1 MKIKHNKARCTIK
14 IYDPLE
20 HALKRVFK
28 TQNLLLKRSCLYQ
41 QNVQPPLVT
50 PLVTPL
56 VPPLPKN
63 NKKPARV
70 PPPPPPPPTLQRPST
85 KTKPPVAPP
94 PPPPP
99 MDKKLVRQTGAGQ
112 TVSQGPLINLE
123 AIRRKS
129 QAFQAKRVEQ
139 LLQEDP
145 VVKSFLQNKTQQ
157 EINDIK
163 KRLINNRV
171 NLNADSVRKFA
182 LYGQTLER
190 LRQDTRLKNKPETF
204 LMNDLGKYLSNNAK
218 RNISQLS
225 NDEITKALNLIQVE
239 RRVARLAGSNLKQNE
254 LKPIV
259 LKLKNKPVNDID
271 INDIST
277 ALRNL

>member
-1 MKIKHNKARCTIK
+1 MKHNKRCTIK
-14 IYDPLE
+14 IYDPLQ

-28 TQNLLLKRSCLYQ
+28 TQNLLLKRSCLYSQ
-41 QNVQPPLVT
+41 KNVQPPLPV
-50 PLVTPL
+50 P
-56 VPPLPKN
+56 PPLPII
-63 NKKPARV
+63 NKTPPPAPAPLVRPSV
-70 PPPPPPPPTLQRPST
+70 PPPPPPPPAGNTKTLQRPT
-85 KTKPPVAPP
+85 KNKPVPP

-99 MDKKLVRQTGAGQ
+99 LNKKKLVRQSAAGQ
-112 TVSQGPLINLE
+112 TVKSGPLLNLE
-123 AIRRKS
+123 AIQRKS

-145 VVKSFLQNKTQQ
+145 VVKSFLQNKTNK

-171 NLNADSVRKFA
+171 NLNAESVRKFA

-204 LMNDLGKYLSNNAK
+204 LMNDLGKYLPKTNK
-218 RNISQLS
+218 LS
-225 NDEITKALNLIQVE
+225 EDEITKALNLIQVE
-239 RRVARLAGSNLKQNE
+239 RRVARLAGANLKQDE
-254 LKPIV
+254 LVPIV
-259 LKLKNKPVNDID
+259 LKLKNKPVNNID

>member
-1 MKIKHNKARCTIK
+1 MKHHKRCTIK
-14 IYDPLE
+14 IYNPLE

-28 TQNLLLKRSCLYQ
+28 TQHLLLKRSCLYPQ
-41 QNVQPPLVT
+41 KN
-50 PLVTPL
+50 
-56 VPPLPKN
+56 VPPPPPFPKII
-63 NKKPARV
+63 NKTPAPAPAPLV
-70 PPPPPPPPTLQRPST
+70 PPPPPPPAPTKTFQRPT
-85 KTKPPVAPP
+85 TTKPPVAPP
-94 PPPPP
+94 PPPP
-99 MDKKLVRQTGAGQ
+99 MNKKKLVRQTAAGQ
-112 TVSQGPLINLE
+112 TVKGGPLLNLE
-123 AIRRKS
+123 AIKRKS
-129 QAFQAKRVEQ
+129 QALQAKRVEQ

-145 VVKSFLQNKTQQ
+145 VVKSFLQNKTNK

-171 NLNADSVRKFA
+171 NLNAESVRKFA

-190 LRQDTRLKNKPETF
+190 LRQDSRLKNKPETF
-204 LMNDLGKYLSNNAK
+204 LMNNLGKYLPTNKTNK
-218 RNISQLS
+218 LS
-225 NDEITKALNLIQVE
+225 EDEITKALNLIQVE

-259 LKLKNKPVNDID
+259 LKLKNKPVNNID

>member
-1 MKIKHNKARCTIK
+1 M
-14 IYDPLE
+14 E
-20 HALKRVFK
+20 
-28 TQNLLLKRSCLYQ
+28 
-41 QNVQPPLVT
+41 
-50 PLVTPL
+50 
-56 VPPLPKN
+56 
-63 NKKPARV
+63 
-70 PPPPPPPPTLQRPST
+70 
-85 KTKPPVAPP
+85 
-94 PPPPP
+94 
-99 MDKKLVRQTGAGQ
+99 KKLVRQTGAGQ

-129 QAFQAKRVEQ
+129 QALQTKRVEQ